1 MLDKI
6 KTFLD
11 KWGRVFLDVA
21 MATVTY
27 IALYKEGIFPKL
39 DMWSWL
45 VYFILIGAFIKT
57 DFEFE
62 RIQDPEK
69 IMNRVFEILSRLEPQ
84 NASAIGF
91 SGQMHGIVYTDKNGN
106 AHTLYGNLVTE
117 TL

>member
-27 IALYKEGIFPKL
+27 IALYKEGIFSKL

-57 DFEFE
+57 DF
-62 RIQDPEK
+62 K
-69 IMNRVFEILSRLEPQ
+69 SNKYKKLL
-84 NASAIGF
+84 
-91 SGQMHGIVYTDKNGN
+91 K
-106 AHTLYGNLVTE
+106 
-117 TL
+117 

>member
-27 IALYKEGIFPKL
+27 IALYKEGIFSKL

-57 DFEFE
+57 DFKNKV
-62 RIQDPEK
+62 RIFKLHKNPK
-69 IMNRVFEILSRLEPQ
+69 IIITSKIP
-84 NASAIGF
+84 
-91 SGQMHGIVYTDKNGN
+91 
-106 AHTLYGNLVTE
+106 
-117 TL
+117 

>member
-57 DFEFE
+57 DFKSNKYKKSCITFAG
-62 RIQDPEK
+62 IFIALK
-69 IMNRVFEILSRLEPQ
+69 IILLYLCSLLTCF
-84 NASAIGF
+84 ILLGF
-91 SGQMHGIVYTDKNGN
+91 LIFFICYLHG
-106 AHTLYGNLVTE
+106 LYHIY
-117 TL
+117 

>member
-39 DMWSWL
+39 DMWSL
-45 VYFILIGAFIKT
+45 LKLILKVINIKRVALLLQ
-57 DFEFE
+57 EF
-62 RIQDPEK
+62 
-69 IMNRVFEILSRLEPQ
+69 FLL
-84 NASAIGF
+84 
-91 SGQMHGIVYTDKNGN
+91 
-106 AHTLYGNLVTE
+106 
-117 TL
+117 